1 MQSYLENDHQKAN
14 QPTSQAVLHQFPT
27 YLYLTSYQTEPGC
40 SLSLS
45 LSFSRSL
52 TSHLSP
58 PTDLH
63 GTTITSSTPSAH
75 HARGIRGSVDLLLGC
90 RYYLLGTVLGM

>member
-1 MQSYLENDHQKAN
+1 MQSYLENDHKKAN

-27 YLYLTSYQTEPGC
+27 SYQTEPGC
-40 SLSLS
+40 SLT
-45 LSFSRSL
+45 RSL